1 MSFERFLDECNI
13 NQHTR
18 KNYLSA
24 YKRVDPEE
32 HPDLVERFKQLEKTH
47 AFATVQFDKRVIK
60 AFFRWNGENARVAWI
75 KIRQYDVG
83 KEVMNSIL
91 SDTEMTGLIDACDHP
106 RDKAM
111 LLVAWET
118 GVRLGELL
126 GMQLKHGERT
136 SYGWKWLVHGKTGT
150 RPIWLIRSA
159 PSVNLWLSVHPERK
173 DPTAPLWLIRWKTRV
188 GGIHESRAR
197 TILKRAA
204 ERAGL
209 KRRVWWH
216 MFRHNAVS
224 RDARRGMTEAALR
237 KKYGWTQHSR
247 MPTLYVHLFGT
258 DVENIVLEMEGIEEV
273 KQKVA
278 DVFMKPKTCFGCGHL
293 NPGDAVHCL
302 RCGLILDEKEAEKAI
317 KEQQENESLRKQV
330 SRHENEIAK
339 VLQKLEDMKQ
349 E

>member
-13 NQHTR
+13 NAHTR
-18 KNYLSA
+18 KNYVGA
-24 YKRVDPEE
+24 YKRVNPEQ
-32 HPDLVERFKQLEKTH
+32 HSDLAKRFKQLEDTH
-47 AFATVQFDKRVIK
+47 AFATVQFDKRVMK
-60 AFFRWNGENARVAWI
+60 AFFRWRGENDRVDWI
-75 KIRQYDVG
+75 KVRQYDVG

-91 SDTEMTGLIDACDHP
+91 SDGEMAALIDACDHP

-126 GMQLKHGERT
+126 GMQLSHGERT
-136 SYGWKWLVHGKTGT
+136 SYGWKWLVRGKTGT

-173 DPTAPLWLIRWKTRV
+173 NKTAPLWLIRLKTRV
-188 GGIHESRAR
+188 GGIRESRAR
-197 TILKRAA
+197 TILKRSA

-209 KRRVWWH
+209 SRRVWWH

-224 RDARRGMTEAALR
+224 RDARRGMAEAALR

-258 DVENIVLEMEGIEEV
+258 DVENIVLGMEGVEEV
-273 KQKVA
+273 KQKVE
-278 DVFMKPKTCFGCGHL
+278 DVFMKPKTCFGCGST

-302 RCGLILDEKEAEKAI
+302 KCGLILDEEEVEKTI
-317 KEQQENESLRKQV
+317 REDSRLKNRVDKLENEVAEMLRGLAKMKKQ
-330 SRHENEIAK
+330 
-339 VLQKLEDMKQ
+339 
-349 E
+349 